1 MVFYPRKNCRH
12 AVCGAAQLTPNLPQF
27 WQTAA
32 SKPQLFCQIR
42 RRMDGQVDFRN
53 SDPNRLSLEGPHTPP
68 PTRKGQFLKLEI
80 FIKFPSMWLI
90 FLGPTFYPNYLC
102 QPAPGCHLVENFT
115 STRLK
120 CSGAVDDRCE
130 TNPPIY
136 FGLAIREINTLAKLI
151 GDTFIC
157 YFLISWYTQTK
168 AYFES
173 LWMIQLYQV

>member
-1 MVFYPRKNCRH
+1 MVFNPRKNCRH

-27 WQTAA
+27 WQTAV

-53 SDPNRLSLEGPHTPP
+53 SDPNRLSMEGPHTTPNP
-68 PTRKGQFLKLEI
+68 RKGQFLKLEI
-80 FIKFPSMWLI
+80 FIIFPSMWLI
-90 FLGPTFYPNYLC
+90 FVPPFALTTFF

-115 STRLK
+115 STRLE
-120 CSGAVDDRCE
+120 CSGALDDRCE

-136 FGLAIREINTLAKLI
+136 FGLAIREINTLTKLI

-157 YFLISWYTQTK
+157 YFLTSW
-168 AYFES
+168 
-173 LWMIQLYQV
+173 

>member
-1 MVFYPRKNCRH
+1 MVFNPRKNCRH

-27 WQTAA
+27 WLTAA
-32 SKPQLFCQIR
+32 SKSQLFCQIR

-53 SDPNRLSLEGPHTPP
+53 SDPNRLSLEGPHNPP
-68 PTRKGQFLKLEI
+68 DPRKGQFLKLEI
-80 FIKFPSMWLI
+80 FIMFPSMWLI
-90 FLGPTFYPNYLC
+90 FWDPPSALTTFC

-136 FGLAIREINTLAKLI
+136 FGLAIREINTLTKLI

-157 YFLISWYTQTK
+157 YFLMSW
-168 AYFES
+168 
-173 LWMIQLYQV
+173 

>member
-27 WQTAA
+27 WLTAV

-53 SDPNRLSLEGPHTPP
+53 SDQTDYLWRVLIPHPTPAKVSFWNLKFSSCFHQRGWFLDP
-68 PTRKGQFLKLEI
+68 PFALT
-80 FIKFPSMWLI
+80 
-90 FLGPTFYPNYLC
+90 TFC

-136 FGLAIREINTLAKLI
+136 FGLAIREINTLTKLI

-157 YFLISWYTQTK
+157 YFLMSW
-168 AYFES
+168 
-173 LWMIQLYQV
+173 